1 MAKYFFEFKQ
11 LIRIGIPIFGSQ
23 LSYTLMGATDTIIAG
38 RASANDL
45 AGLAVGTAF
54 SNTIWFFFTGIIF
67 AVTPIVAQLYGA
79 KKFLE
84 IGQKLREILWVAA
97 GLGLFMAFIF
107 FNMDIIINLLPI
119 KSSITSITIDYLKAV
134 SIGWFFVTIFT
145 CLRCYSEGMTY
156 TKPVFYI
163 AFAGMLLNIPLDLIF
178 VYGWFGAPKLGGVGC
193 GIATTIV
200 SFIMMIS
207 IFIYISFSKNYKKTQ
222 PFSKFSKP
230 SLATTKEV
238 LKLGLPI
245 GLGIFIEL
253 SMFSGAAIILSVL
266 GEIVVA
272 SHSVAINIASLFF
285 MVPLAIGLASS
296 TRVGNLI
303 GERNPIQAKIAAT
316 STIMLCISGALINS
330 VIIIAF
336 GSFIVSL
343 YTTELPVLELAVSL
357 ILFAAIFQ
365 LPDGIQMGALG
376 SLRGYKDTFIPMI
389 LLLISYWVFAMPI
402 GYYLTNYGFGI
413 FIELS
418 MFSGAAIILSVLGEI
433 VVASHSV
440 AINIASL
447 FFMVPLAIGLA
458 SSTRVGNLIGE
469 KNPIQAKIAATSTI
483 MLCIS
488 GALINSVIIISFGSF
503 IVGLYT
509 TELPVLELAVSLILF
524 AAIFQ
529 LPDGIQMGALG
540 SLRGYKDTFIPMILL
555 LISYWVFAMPIGY
568 YLTNYG
574 FGDPLGAK
582 GMWFGMIIGLTIF
595 SFLSIFRLRWV
606 MKSNIKRISV
616 EEPLPL

>member
-1 MAKYFFEFKQ
+1 MQKYFFEFRK
-11 LIRIGIPIFGSQ
+11 LIKIGIPIFGSQ
-23 LSYTLMGATDTIIAG
+23 LSYALMGTTDTIIAG

-54 SNTIWFFFTGIIF
+54 SNTVWFFFTGIIF

-84 IGQKLREILWVAA
+84 IGKKLREILWVAA
-97 GLGLFMAFIF
+97 ALGLLMAFIF
-107 FNMDIIINLLPI
+107 FNMNIIIDLLPI

-163 AFAGMLLNIPLDLIF
+163 AFAGVLLNIPLDLIF
-178 VYGWFGAPKLGGVGC
+178 VYGYFGAPKLGGVGC

-207 IFIYISFSKNYKKTQ
+207 IFIYINISQKYKKTK
-222 PFSKFSKP
+222 PFIEFTLP
-230 SLATTKEV
+230 SLRTTKEV
-238 LKLGLPI
+238 FKLGLPI

-272 SHSVAINIASLFF
+272 GHSVAINIASLFF

-303 GERNPIQAKIAAT
+303 GERNPKQAKVAAS
-316 STIMLCISGALINS
+316 STIMLCMMGALMNS
-330 VIIIAF
+330 VIIILF
-336 GSFIVSL
+336 GSYIVGL

-357 ILFAAIFQ
+357 IFFAAVFQ

-389 LLLISYWVFAMPI
+389 LLLISYWIFAMPI
-402 GYYLTNYGFGI
+402 GYYLTNFGFG
-413 FIELS
+413 
-418 MFSGAAIILSVLGEI
+418 
-433 VVASHSV
+433 
-440 AINIASL
+440 
-447 FFMVPLAIGLA
+447 
-458 SSTRVGNLIGE
+458 
-469 KNPIQAKIAATSTI
+469 NP
-483 MLCIS
+483 
-488 GALINSVIIISFGSF
+488 
-503 IVGLYT
+503 Y
-509 TELPVLELAVSLILF
+509 
-524 AAIFQ
+524 
-529 LPDGIQMGALG
+529 
-540 SLRGYKDTFIPMILL
+540 
-555 LISYWVFAMPIGY
+555 
-568 YLTNYG
+568 
-574 FGDPLGAK
+574 GAK
-582 GMWFGMIIGLTIF
+582 GMWYGMIIGLTIF
-595 SFLSIFRLRWV
+595 SFLSIFRLRWI
-606 MKSNIKRISV
+606 MNSKIRKMFKQ
-616 EEPLPL
+616 ELQPL

>member
-119 KSSITSITIDYLKAV
+119 KSSITSITRDYLKAV

-303 GERNPIQAKIAAT
+303 GE
-316 STIMLCISGALINS
+316 
-330 VIIIAF
+330 
-336 GSFIVSL
+336 
-343 YTTELPVLELAVSL
+343 
-357 ILFAAIFQ
+357 
-365 LPDGIQMGALG
+365 
-376 SLRGYKDTFIPMI
+376 
-389 LLLISYWVFAMPI
+389 
-402 GYYLTNYGFGI
+402 
-413 FIELS
+413 
-418 MFSGAAIILSVLGEI
+418 
-433 VVASHSV
+433 
-440 AINIASL
+440 
-447 FFMVPLAIGLA
+447 
-458 SSTRVGNLIGE
+458 
-469 KNPIQAKIAATSTI
+469 KNPFQAKIAATSTI

>member
-1 MAKYFFEFKQ
+1 MGKYFFEFKQ

-84 IGQKLREILWVAA
+84 IGQKLREILWVAT

-303 GERNPIQAKIAAT
+303 GE
-316 STIMLCISGALINS
+316 
-330 VIIIAF
+330 
-336 GSFIVSL
+336 
-343 YTTELPVLELAVSL
+343 
-357 ILFAAIFQ
+357 
-365 LPDGIQMGALG
+365 
-376 SLRGYKDTFIPMI
+376 
-389 LLLISYWVFAMPI
+389 
-402 GYYLTNYGFGI
+402 
-413 FIELS
+413 
-418 MFSGAAIILSVLGEI
+418 
-433 VVASHSV
+433 
-440 AINIASL
+440 
-447 FFMVPLAIGLA
+447 
-458 SSTRVGNLIGE
+458 

-606 MKSNIKRISV
+606 MKSNIKRISA

>member
-11 LIRIGIPIFGSQ
+11 LVRIGIPIFGSQ

-84 IGQKLREILWVAA
+84 IGQILREILWVAA

-303 GERNPIQAKIAAT
+303 GEKKPVQAKIAAT

-330 VIIIAF
+330 VIII
-336 GSFIVSL
+336 
-343 YTTELPVLELAVSL
+343 T
-357 ILFAAIFQ
+357 
-365 LPDGIQMGALG
+365 
-376 SLRGYKDTFIPMI
+376 
-389 LLLISYWVFAMPI
+389 
-402 GYYLTNYGFGI
+402 
-413 FIELS
+413 
-418 MFSGAAIILSVLGEI
+418 
-433 VVASHSV
+433 
-440 AINIASL
+440 
-447 FFMVPLAIGLA
+447 
-458 SSTRVGNLIGE
+458 
-469 KNPIQAKIAATSTI
+469 
-483 MLCIS
+483 
-488 GALINSVIIISFGSF
+488 FGSF

>member
-23 LSYTLMGATDTIIAG
+23 LSYALMGTTDTIIAG

-97 GLGLFMAFIF
+97 GLGLLMAFIF

-145 CLRCYSEGMTY
+145 CLRCYSEGMTF

-163 AFAGMLLNIPLDLIF
+163 AFSGMLLNIPLDLIF

-200 SFIMMIS
+200 SFLMMIS
-207 IFIYISFSKNYKKTQ
+207 ILVYISFSKNYKRTQ

-230 SLATTKEV
+230 SLDTTKEV

-303 GERNPIQAKIAAT
+303 GEKNPFQAKTAAT
-316 STIMLCISGALINS
+316 STIILCITGALINS
-330 VIIIAF
+330 III
-336 GSFIVSL
+336 L
-343 YTTELPVLELAVSL
+343 
-357 ILFAAIFQ
+357 
-365 LPDGIQMGALG
+365 
-376 SLRGYKDTFIPMI
+376 
-389 LLLISYWVFAMPI
+389 
-402 GYYLTNYGFGI
+402 
-413 FIELS
+413 
-418 MFSGAAIILSVLGEI
+418 
-433 VVASHSV
+433 
-440 AINIASL
+440 
-447 FFMVPLAIGLA
+447 
-458 SSTRVGNLIGE
+458 
-469 KNPIQAKIAATSTI
+469 
-483 MLCIS
+483 
-488 GALINSVIIISFGSF
+488 SFGSF

-555 LISYWVFAMPIGY
+555 MISYWIFAMPIGY
-568 YLTNYG
+568 YLTNFG

-595 SFLSIFRLRWV
+595 SFLSIFRLRWI
-606 MKSNIKRISV
+606 MKSYIKKISGR
-616 EEPLPL
+616 EPQPL

>member
-230 SLATTKEV
+230 SSATTKEV

-303 GERNPIQAKIAAT
+303 GE
-316 STIMLCISGALINS
+316 
-330 VIIIAF
+330 
-336 GSFIVSL
+336 
-343 YTTELPVLELAVSL
+343 
-357 ILFAAIFQ
+357 
-365 LPDGIQMGALG
+365 
-376 SLRGYKDTFIPMI
+376 
-389 LLLISYWVFAMPI
+389 
-402 GYYLTNYGFGI
+402 
-413 FIELS
+413 
-418 MFSGAAIILSVLGEI
+418 
-433 VVASHSV
+433 
-440 AINIASL
+440 
-447 FFMVPLAIGLA
+447 
-458 SSTRVGNLIGE
+458 
-469 KNPIQAKIAATSTI
+469 KNPIQSKIAATSTI